1 MQILVV
7 VVYLCVFV
15 LCVCVSVSGACQR
28 CVQVSDLAK
37 PLGGG
42 GGCASCFVLVEFKT
56 AKQESNN
63 VVFFLLET
71 LFLVN
76 SVPVKRSEER
86 SGLCFSFFKRGSR

>member
-1 MQILVV
+1 MSQ
-7 VVYLCVFV
+7 YRER
-15 LCVCVSVSGACQR
+15 VSVVFR
-28 CVQVSDLAK
+28 CLTS
-37 PLGGG
+37 PSRWEG
-42 GGCASCFVLVEFKT
+42 GGCASCFVLVEFTT